1 MLVLLAAVATGAMA
15 QTTYKVSVKEGTEDA
30 TSWTI
35 APAEATTTGVAA
47 GTEVKATYS
56 GTKKV
61 KSVKAKKKANIVNLS
76 TLEGDYVAQ
85 NGDVLTGTLNG
96 SEKPYKISIADGAT
110 VTLDNATINGVAGWA
125 YDPMMAEKGEY
136 DGYYEWCGLTCEG
149 DATIILKDG
158 TENAVKGFLM
168 IYPGIYVPVNK
179 TLTIKGGAAGNGKLT
194 AQNGTR
200 GHSSGTGAGIGAGE
214 GLSCGHINIQGGEI
228 TATGQGDSAGIGGA
242 NNGNCGNITI
252 SGGKI
257 NATGDANAAGIGGG
271 AFMSCGDITIESTV
285 ISVTATSGSS
295 NACSIGKGYNGSCG
309 TVTIGGTVYADG
321 VATSPF
327 TYPSAP

>member
-1 MLVLLAAVATGAMA
+1 MLVLLAAVATGAVA
-15 QTTYKVSVKEGTEDA
+15 QNYKVSVKEGTEDA
-30 TSWTI
+30 TNWTI
-35 APAEATTTGVAA
+35 TPAEATTTGVAA
-47 GTEVKATYS
+47 GTEVKATYG
-56 GTKKV
+56 GTKRV

-110 VTLDNATINGVAGWA
+110 VTLDNAIINGVAGYA
-125 YDPMMAEKGEY
+125 SDPMMAEMGMY
-136 DGYYEWCGLTCEG
+136 NGFYQWCGLTCEG

-158 TENAVKGFLM
+158 STNAVKGFFM
-168 IYPGIYVPVNK
+168 DYPGIYVPENK
-179 TLTIKGGAAGNGKLT
+179 TLTIKGGAAGTGKLT
-194 AQNGTR
+194 AQNGTQGKR
-200 GHSSGTGAGIGAGE
+200 SGTGAGIGAGD

-228 TATGQGDSAGIGGA
+228 TATGQSDSAGIGGA

-257 NATGDANAAGIGGG
+257 NATGDGNGAGIGGG

-309 TVTIGGTVYADG
+309 TVTIGGTEYSG
-321 VATSPF
+321 GTSSGTF
-327 TYPSAP
+327 TYPQP